1 MLHVNLEHQILSNFR
16 DVVET
21 INSNEDS
28 LQSNQ
33 AKKVK
38 DKREVSRRNGTTV
51 ERQKVGIKKKWN
63 NKR

>member
-16 DVVET
+16 DVVEK

-38 DKREVSRRNGTTV
+38 DKRYQEEIKKVSRRN
-51 ERQKVGIKKKWN
+51 EEGIK
-63 NKR
+63 

>member
-16 DVVET
+16 DVMET

-33 AKKVK
+33 AKRVK
-38 DKREVSRRNGTTV
+38 DKREMG
-51 ERQKVGIKKKWN
+51 QKKWGHSFAEYS
-63 NKR
+63 K